1 MKLTEA
7 ALGNVGKH
15 LIDIINLDV
24 VNQNPEI
31 PLFYLEGGHFDPRY
45 SLTDF
50 SKNSLSL
57 AIGIANNIIIKHK
70 KDIKVAL
77 GILIDD
83 LGLQCGAEVCEI
95 SPLPSEMD
103 TEQRLAG
110 ELPEGIESILAASR
124 IVKRDRL
131 FVQGERTCKNRGIQS
146 LRKILMQHQVSPF
159 SHLDIEADNQAEK
172 IYFINEKNQRVLL
185 AESKSKETW
194 IAKCPVIMAQH
205 YSDVY
210 HKVIGQNPQVHSVHI
225 IDFSETDDY
234 NKVINGASVA
244 AKLFLHQNDSAMKE
258 VKITNIFLSPF
269 DENDFLIHSTSNA
282 MGVAAI

>member
-7 ALGNVGKH
+7 DLGNVGKQ
-15 LIDIINLDV
+15 LIDIINNDV
-24 VNQNPEI
+24 IAQVPEI

-50 SKNSLSL
+50 SINSLEL

-95 SPLPSEMD
+95 SSLPSD
-103 TEQRLAG
+103 SDAEQRLAG
-110 ELPEGIESILAASR
+110 ELPAGIEKILAASR

-146 LRKILMQHQVSPF
+146 LRKILAQHQHAPF
-159 SHLDIEADNQAEK
+159 SHLDIEKNNHSEN
-172 IYFINEKNQRVLL
+172 IYFINENNQRVLL
-185 AESKSKETW
+185 AESKSKDTW

-205 YSDVY
+205 YNDIY
-210 HKVIGQNPQVHSVHI
+210 HKVTSQNPQVHSVHI

-244 AKLFLHQNDSAMKE
+244 AKIFLHPANNSLKD
-258 VKITNIFLSPF
+258 VKITNVFLSPF
-269 DENDFLIHSTSNA
+269 DEDDFIIHTISNA
-282 MGVAAI
+282 MAVAAL